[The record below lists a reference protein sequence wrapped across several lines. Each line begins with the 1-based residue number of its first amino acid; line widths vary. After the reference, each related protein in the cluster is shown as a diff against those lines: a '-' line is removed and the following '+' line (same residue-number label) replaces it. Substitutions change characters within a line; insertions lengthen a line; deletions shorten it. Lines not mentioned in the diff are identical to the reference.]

1 MEDENSTS
9 DSITP
14 IANAGIP
21 YMPGELERHTV
32 EGGYSAYV
40 NECNAFRD
48 SFQEPLSV
56 FTIDDWQRYIHATAL
71 EKGWWKGDR
80 EPLEVL
86 ALIHSEISEACEDF
100 RDGEEAFRYDDD
112 GKPVGWSVE
121 LVDAMI
127 RILDF
132 LGANQIRTG
141 AVLAEKARYNDER
154 EYRHGGKDY

>member
-9 DSITP
+9 DDVIPAAERINEP
-14 IANAGIP
+14 IEEHYTLDGS
-21 YMPGELERHTV
+21 YT
-32 EGGYSAYV
+32 SYV

-48 SFQEPLSV
+48 VFDAPLPV

-100 RDGEEAFRYDDD
+100 RDDEPPARYEDD
-112 GKPVGWSVE
+112 GKPVGWAIE
-121 LVDAMI
+121 LIDAMI

-132 LGANQIRTG
+132 LGANQVRTG
-141 AVLAEKARYNDER
+141 VLMAEKTKYNDSR
-154 EYRHGGKDY
+154 EYRHGGKKH